1 MQTREQI
8 KLEMQTNAMLIRQG
22 FAPVPLQLEPLV
34 LQHDDLFDPPK
45 SLLEQE
51 EDLRVVSDLLDERT
65 PPEREEDRISEY
77 WTDQRAMGYEERL
90 GN

>member
-1 MQTREQI
+1 
-8 KLEMQTNAMLIRQG
+8 
-22 FAPVPLQLEPLV
+22 
-34 LQHDDLFDPPK
+34 LFDPPK

>member
-1 MQTREQI
+1 
-8 KLEMQTNAMLIRQG
+8 MLIRQG